1 MTLRSVWSWVVLGM
15 CAALVLTASA
25 STRTAAPGPL
35 HIHKLS
41 GSVQKMGSWISGG
54 TRYPLLGVRLRAN
67 VCLSSPAEAQNA
79 YPTEIRIT
87 HFAVS
92 RSPTRW
98 WAART
103 VIDRAPWL
111 VPLGEGWGDSACGSV
126 KLEDAIP
133 PEHYGVESLGNP
145 KTCYGVALT
154 IKVRG
159 RQASKRAIITC
170 RFGRR

>member
-1 MTLRSVWSWVVLGM
+1 MTPRLAFFCTALGV
-15 CAALVLTASA
+15 CAAVALMSSA
-25 STRTAAPGPL
+25 SPGPAAPGSL

-41 GSVQKMGSWISGG
+41 GSVQKLGSWVSGG
-54 TRYPLLGVRLRAN
+54 TPYTLLGVRLRAT
-67 VCLSSPAEAQNA
+67 VCLSSPAEAQNT

-92 RSPTRW
+92 KSPTRW
-98 WAART
+98 WPART

-145 KTCYGVALT
+145 KNCYGVGLT
-154 IKVRG
+154 IKARG

-170 RFGRR
+170 RFGH